1 MRRLA
6 GWFGLLALSGLA
18 LLTVSVNVKATQRC
32 YNLGRALSAQE
43 DLERIIRFR
52 KERCRNLMNT
62 RALAVVRAEMGLTD
76 ELLYPAAIGLPRP
89 QPLALGA
96 P

>member
-18 LLTVSVNVKATQRC
+18 LLTVSINVKATQRC
-32 YNLGRALSAQE
+32 YNLGRALSVQE

-52 KERCRNLMNT
+52 RERCRNLMNT
-62 RALAVVRAEMGLTD
+62 RALALARVEMGLTD
-76 ELLYPAAIGLPRP
+76 KQLYHPTIALPLP
-89 QPLALGA
+89 QPVALGA